1 MSEELIGILG
11 GLIGSILT
19 VVITKVL
26 ELVQKKNEFN
36 YELKKQFFSNKLL
49 SAESATIQ
57 YEHLTVVINQLIIL
71 FSRYRESDSN
81 VGRNLNENL
90 LKQIDEKIALANSSS
105 LALSSSINLYFD
117 LTSNYTPNEILT
129 NFYDSINMLAP
140 YSENVE
146 KTHEQYLR
154 FIGTEQEKDAY
165 EIYEN
170 AENILGQAMKD
181 VADGYKVFE
190 VELRKQICQI
200 RAEMK
205 KYE

>member
-1 MSEELIGILG
+1 MSEGLIGILG

-26 ELVQKKNEFN
+26 ELVQKKKEFD
-36 YELKKQFFSNKLL
+36 YELKKQFFNKKLL
-49 SAESATIQ
+49 SAESATMQ
-57 YEHLTVVINQLIIL
+57 YAQLSEGINQLIIL

-81 VGRNLNENL
+81 VGRNLNDNL

-117 LTSNYTPNEILT
+117 LTSNYTTNEILT

-140 YSENVE
+140 YTENVE
-146 KTHEQYLR
+146 ITHEQYLR
-154 FIGTEQEKDAY
+154 FMGTEQENEAF
-165 EIYEN
+165 EIYQN
-170 AENILGQAMKD
+170 AENFLGQAMKN
-181 VADGYKVFE
+181 VADGYKVFDA
-190 VELRKQICQI
+190 ELRKQMSQI
-200 RAEMK
+200 RIEMK